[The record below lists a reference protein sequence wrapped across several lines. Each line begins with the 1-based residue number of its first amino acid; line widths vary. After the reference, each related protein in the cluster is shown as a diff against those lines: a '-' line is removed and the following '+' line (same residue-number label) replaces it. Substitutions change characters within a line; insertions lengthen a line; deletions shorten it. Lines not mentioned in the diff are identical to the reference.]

1 MKTFWGLVLRTKALI
16 VSFGRRKGI
25 HLMDTV
31 TFRGKRYFINNGV
44 SFPMW
49 DICEMEWNKDGKRV
63 SLRVHEDILRKEL
76 TWRNIKNG
84 LFSYYRWY
92 MSSWYY
98 IDLGKKL
105 RGEK

>member
-16 VSFGRRKGI
+16 LSFRRYKGI

-31 TFRGKRYFINNGV
+31 IYQGKRYFVNNGV
-44 SFPMW
+44 SAPMW
-49 DICEMEWNKDGKRV
+49 DICEMEWNKERKRV
-63 SLRVHEDILRKEL
+63 SLHVHEDILKKEI
-76 TWRNIKNG
+76 TWRNIRNG
-84 LFSYYRWY
+84 LLSNYRWY